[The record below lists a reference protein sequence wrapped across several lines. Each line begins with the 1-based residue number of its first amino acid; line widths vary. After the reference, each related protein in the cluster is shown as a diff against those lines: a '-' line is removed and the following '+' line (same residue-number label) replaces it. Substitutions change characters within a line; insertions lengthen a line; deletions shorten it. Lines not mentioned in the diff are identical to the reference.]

1 MSPEEENKIIDEAY
15 QALINTI
22 STATVTWAVLIAFYY
37 NQIDH
42 LSTTP
47 QVSSCRSQSLYRDS
61 RHPRV
66 DP

>member
-1 MSPEEENKIIDEAY
+1 MIIVFEKTY
-15 QALINTI
+15 LQEIILKETI